1 MHLQRAAWLQAMCK
15 EIKPVAGWQGTA
27 GTWEDLGVVCFFLEG
42 DNYGIGR
49 VIMQGVCEAWF

>member
-27 GTWEDLGVVCFFLEG
+27 GTWEDLGVVCFFFGGGQLWNWEG
-42 DNYGIGR
+42 NHAGG
-49 VIMQGVCEAWF
+49 M